1 VYPLFMRT
9 AVALLSLALV
19 HAQDLVSKADSI
31 AKQNDFM
38 GSVLA
43 AKGGNV
49 VLKKG
54 YGMANIELDV
64 PNAPD
69 TKFRLGS
76 ITKQF
81 TATAILQLASQGKLS
96 VDDKISKYVADS
108 PAAWQ
113 DITIHH
119 LLTHTS
125 GIPNFTGF
133 SDYQKTMRET
143 VTPVELVARF
153 KDRPLDFPPG
163 SKFKYSN
170 SGYEVLGVI
179 VEKVSGEKYEDY
191 LKKHVFDPL
200 DMQATGYDHDT
211 AIIKHRASGYERGKD
226 GKIRNAEYIDMSIP
240 YSAGSLY
247 STVED
252 LYRWDRA
259 LYTDKVLTQ
268 QWRDK
273 MFTPFLDNYAYGWF
287 VKGAGADKTISH
299 NGGVNGF
306 VTSINRY
313 PAQDSCVIVLSN
325 GPGPALLAMV
335 SGLNEA
341 LLSK

>member
-1 VYPLFMRT
+1 MRIALALF
-9 AVALLSLALV
+9 ALVALK
-19 HAQDLVSKADSI
+19 AQNIESKADEA

-43 AKGGNV
+43 AQGGKIV
-49 VLKKG
+49 FEKG
-54 YGMANIELDV
+54 YGMASLELDV
-64 PNAPD
+64 PNTPQ

-81 TATAILQLASQGKLS
+81 TATAILQLAALGKLN
-96 VDDKISKYVADS
+96 VTDPVSKYITDA
-108 PAAWQ
+108 PAAWK

-125 GIPNFTGF
+125 GVPNFTGF
-133 SDYQKTMRET
+133 PDYEKTQREP
-143 VTPVELVARF
+143 VTPTELVARF
-153 KDRPLDFPPG
+153 ENRPLDFEPG

-179 VEKVSGEKYEDY
+179 IEKVSGEKYEAY
-191 LKKHVFDPL
+191 VKQHIFDPL
-200 DMQATGYDHDT
+200 DMHDTGYDHDT
-211 AIIKHRASGYERGKD
+211 EIIKHRAAGYEIGKD
-226 GKIRNAEYIDMSIP
+226 GKRRNAAYIDMSIP

-259 LYTDKVLTQ
+259 LYTDKVLTS
-268 QWRDK
+268 QWREK
-273 MFTPFLDNYAYGWF
+273 MFTPFLNNYAYGWF
-287 VKGAGADKTISH
+287 VRGEGRDKTIVH

-306 VTSINRY
+306 STVIERY
-313 PAQDSCVIVLSN
+313 PERNACVIVLQN
-325 GPGPALLAMV
+325 GGGRAILAMTNRM
-335 SGLNEA
+335 NEA
-341 LLSK
+341 LFGK